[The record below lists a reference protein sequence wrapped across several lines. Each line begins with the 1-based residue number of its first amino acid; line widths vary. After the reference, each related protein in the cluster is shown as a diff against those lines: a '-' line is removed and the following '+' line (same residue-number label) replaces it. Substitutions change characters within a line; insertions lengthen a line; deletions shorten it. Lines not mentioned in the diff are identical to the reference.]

1 MTEGKKLWG
10 VRDTLFLFLRARSF
24 VECRLHLKMSKA
36 QTLQCRHQFRLNITY
51 GGDLTIHLDT
61 ISPMGMDFWL
71 VYQIY
76 LLKYSSTAGFYEH
89 TVRHRPILSYS
100 TSVSIFQMQLPV
112 LLSLQN
118 HISPN
123 DRFYKVIT
131 PSLEAAQHNLE
142 EPFVFPFS
150 LAVSG

>member
-36 QTLQCRHQFRLNITY
+36 QTLQCRHQFRLNITC

-100 TSVSIFQMQLPV
+100 TSVLSSRCSSLCCYPYKTTFPQMTGFIR
-112 LLSLQN
+112 LLHQVWKL
-118 HISPN
+118 
-123 DRFYKVIT
+123 
-131 PSLEAAQHNLE
+131 HNTT
-142 EPFVFPFS
+142 
-150 LAVSG
+150 